1 MQEFL
6 KTVLNKINL
15 SILLAGCF
23 VFSSN
28 AQTAVDVSLK
38 LSVVPSLNLSKG
50 QQGTMIFEITNNSQ
64 TTIETI
70 SGASLKSIQGDG
82 QNNYTVLHFTDSIEG
97 RCTTGSLNIQ
107 PPIVVPPL
115 WLFHLEDLQA
125 GQTEVCKINFIVPQN
140 TAFNFTTFA
149 FKLNAPND
157 YNLSN
162 NAASVRINIQP
173 QTTSV
178 PVLNIWG
185 GFVLLLAL
193 MMAARQRYKQGI

>member
-1 MQEFL
+1 M
-6 KTVLNKINL
+6 KTVLNRFKF
-15 SILLAGCF
+15 IL
-23 VFSSN
+23 VFIGLFACAAS
-28 AQTAVDVSLK
+28 AQHATDISLK

-70 SGASLKSIQGDG
+70 FGASLKSIQGDG

-97 RCTTGSLNIQ
+97 RCATGSLNIQ

-115 WLFHLEDLQA
+115 WLFQLEDLQA
-125 GQTEVCKINFIVPQN
+125 GQTEVCKINFVVPQN

-149 FKLNAPND
+149 FKLTVPND

-162 NAASVRINIQP
+162 NAANVRINIKKRVS
-173 QTTSV
+173 SV

-185 GFVLLLAL
+185 GFALLLAL
-193 MMAARQRYKQGI
+193 MVAARQRYKKGV